1 VTQDCLDWKVRQ
13 ARPVVTPSRVRWVRR
28 ASQARDTPVRQG
40 GPGCLAWTACRASRA
55 RRALMGR
62 PDHLVG
68 LQTVR
73 WDHPGRLD
81 GTARKEDLETEDDQA
96 HPAILEPKVSYSAC
110 FLIF

>member
-1 VTQDCLDWKVRQ
+1 
-13 ARPVVTPSRVRWVRR
+13 
-28 ASQARDTPVRQG
+28 
-40 GPGCLAWTACRASRA
+40 
-55 RRALMGR
+55 MGR

-96 HPAILEPKVSYSAC
+96 HPAILEPKVSDSAC